1 MTDRLQMIKEYYRNN
16 SESKVKVTI
25 PPTKSETTKG
35 TVIRYFE
42 GSRGGY
48 WFKNGQTWVEHKDIE
63 KLKKSFPNFIIH
75 DDNKGGNE

>member
-16 SESKVKVTI
+16 QESKVRVTI

-48 WFKNGQTWVEHKDIE
+48 WFKNGQAWVNKGD
-63 KLKKSFPNFIIH
+63 LNTFRQGNFIIH
-75 DDNKGGNE
+75 DNEGGTNQ